1 MPVTIR
7 VLGGFA
13 VEADGRTL
21 VADPVPRRS
30 AAALLKLL
38 ALSPGRRL
46 HRERVLDALW
56 PDVDPAE
63 AAPRLHKAAHYARRT
78 LGLPEGVVVRGDVV
92 ALLPD
97 ADVRTDLAAFEE
109 AADVALA
116 RGDAEAARAAAA
128 LCPGD
133 LLPGD
138 LYEPWADD
146 ARQRVAVKRA
156 AVLRLGEC
164 WEELVRL
171 DATDEEAQAALVAR
185 HLAAGDPAAA
195 LRQLEWYE
203 VACRREL
210 GEEPSPRMARLRSD
224 VTARLRREGLAPGDD
239 VRLTQEI
246 RFCRTPDGVRLAYA
260 MTGQGPPLVKAAN
273 WLTHLDH
280 DWRSPVWRHW
290 LVGLSRHRTLVR
302 YDERGCGLSDRDVA
316 EHSFEAW
323 VRDLEAVVDAAG
335 LERFP
340 VLGLSQ
346 GAGVAVAYA
355 ARHPERV
362 SRLVLYGGFA
372 QGRRHRASGP
382 AELAEHELE
391 LQVTRGGWGSDNPA
405 FRQVFTSQFM
415 PQASRELWAEFNELQ
430 RRTAHPD
437 DAAAILAVSASIDV
451 MAEAPLVRAPTL
463 VLHARDDRRPPFS
476 QGLLLASLVPG
487 ARFVALDS
495 ANHILLED
503 EPAWPVFLREVEAFL
518 AEE

>member
-210 GEEPSPRMARLRSD
+210 GEEPSPRMAGSGPTSPPASAGRASPPVTTCASPRRS
-224 VTARLRREGLAPGDD
+224 G
-239 VRLTQEI
+239 
-246 RFCRTPDGVRLAYA
+246 
-260 MTGQGPPLVKAAN
+260 
-273 WLTHLDH
+273 
-280 DWRSPVWRHW
+280 S
-290 LVGLSRHRTLVR
+290 
-302 YDERGCGLSDRDVA
+302 
-316 EHSFEAW
+316 
-323 VRDLEAVVDAAG
+323 
-335 LERFP
+335 
-340 VLGLSQ
+340 
-346 GAGVAVAYA
+346 A
-355 ARHPERV
+355 ARPT
-362 SRLVLYGGFA
+362 A
-372 QGRRHRASGP
+372 CASP
-382 AELAEHELE
+382 
-391 LQVTRGGWGSDNPA
+391 TR
-405 FRQVFTSQFM
+405 
-415 PQASRELWAEFNELQ
+415 
-430 RRTAHPD
+430 
-437 DAAAILAVSASIDV
+437 
-451 MAEAPLVRAPTL
+451 
-463 VLHARDDRRPPFS
+463 
-476 QGLLLASLVPG
+476 
-487 ARFVALDS
+487 
-495 ANHILLED
+495 
-503 EPAWPVFLREVEAFL
+503 
-518 AEE
+518 